1 MGVLDKQVAASSAQL
16 EALNVRVTELIQGLR
31 LQVTMENVHSA
42 VRPILREQTCIVIA
56 DVHECVDRGLDVM
69 RGLIQ
74 KERSQMQSHI
84 YQRLVGTQRLFEA
97 VGCYLRSV
105 RADLASLVDKDR
117 GTTEPS

>member
-1 MGVLDKQVAASSAQL
+1 MEVLDQQVAASSAQL
-16 EALNVRVTELIQGLR
+16 EALNVRVTELIEGLR

-42 VRPILREQTCIVIA
+42 VRPILREQTRIVIA

-84 YQRLVGTQRLFEA
+84 YQRLLGTQRLFEA

>member
-1 MGVLDKQVAASSAQL
+1 MGVLDQQVAASSAQL
-16 EALNVRVTELIQGLR
+16 EALNIRVTGLIQGLQ
-31 LQVTMENVHSA
+31 LQVTMDNIHSA
-42 VRPILREQTCIVIA
+42 VRPVLQEQTKIVIE
-56 DVHECVDRGLDVM
+56 DVHECVNRGLDVM
-69 RGLIQ
+69 RGLIRD
-74 KERSQMQSHI
+74 ERSQMQSHI

>member
-1 MGVLDKQVAASSAQL
+1 MLNQQVATSSAQL
-16 EALNVRVTELIQGLR
+16 EALNARVTEVFKSLQP
-31 LQVTMENVHSA
+31 QVTMENIQSA
-42 VRPILREQTCIVIA
+42 IRPVLAEQTRFVIA
-56 DVHECVDRGLDVM
+56 DVHECVDRGLDLM

-74 KERSQMQSHI
+74 EERSQMQSHI